1 MDATNIETMPASA
14 TQTGLVLTDS
24 AVSKVKALIEAE
36 GEAGLALRVAV
47 KPGGC
52 AGFQYDLFFDNNTL
66 DGDITKE
73 FHGVRV
79 VVDRSSAEYIDGA
92 IIDYV
97 DSLSESGFKIENPL
111 ATGGCGCGKSFC

>member
-1 MDATNIETMPASA
+1 MDVTNIETV
-14 TQTGLVLTDS
+14 QTGLILTDS
-24 AVSKVKALIEAE
+24 AATKVKSLIDAE

-52 AGFQYDLFFDNNTL
+52 AGFQYDLFFDNNSL
-66 DGDITKE
+66 EGDIVKE
-73 FHGVRV
+73 FSGVKV
-79 VVDRSSAEYIDGA
+79 VVDRSSAEYINGA
-92 IIDYV
+92 VIDYV